1 MTYRVKTTRQF
12 DRDVARLM
20 RSGYDIGLL
29 RATVELL
36 ADGKPLPAKYR
47 DHPLRG
53 DKKGF
58 RDCHIA
64 PDWLLLYL
72 RRKNELVLVLQR
84 TGTHS
89 EILE

>member
-1 MTYRVKTTRQF
+1 MTYRIKTTRQF

-20 RSGYDIGLL
+20 RSGYTMELL
-29 RATVELL
+29 RTTVKLL
-36 ADGKPLPAKYR
+36 SEGKPLPAKYH

-72 RRKNELVLVLQR
+72 RRKDELVLVLQR
-84 TGTHS
+84 TGSHS
-89 EILE
+89 DILE